1 MNEQNIKPAFYFH
14 INSSHAWTTVF
25 SCINCFLW
33 QWKFGYDTI
42 YFCSLCTA
50 LLQEVLQHWLCLML
64 SGYRKRSSNISMC
77 SLIGTPP
84 SLVVTLTMDY
94 YLSKETTG
102 DLPENCYHQYL
113 PLASWNR
120 CSSKTGLDWLLL
132 IWNRI
137 PFKIILTWLY
147 QRS

>member
-1 MNEQNIKPAFYFH
+1 MNY
-14 INSSHAWTTVF
+14 
-25 SCINCFLW
+25 CFLMH
-33 QWKFGYDTI
+33 KNFFCGNENLVTI
-42 YFCSLCTA
+42 LFTSVLCAQHFCRKYSNTG
-50 LLQEVLQHWLCLML
+50 WCLML

-77 SLIGTPP
+77 SLIGTSP

-102 DLPENCYHQYL
+102 DLSENCYHQYL

-147 QRS
+147 QRY